1 MIKYYKELG
10 MKPSE
15 EIKQKYGFTT
25 MKEVSDKSGEHSNN
39 LISWHKLYPR
49 RFELVMK
56 GLVFERVLRQM
67 QEVESCHDDQ

>member
-1 MIKYYKELG
+1 

-15 EIKQKYGFTT
+15 EIKQKYGFES
-25 MKEVSDKSGEHSNN
+25 MKEVADLAEEGHNTFVR
-39 LISWHKLYPR
+39 WHEMYPR

>member
-1 MIKYYKELG
+1 

-25 MKEVSDKSGEHSNN
+25 MKETAELANEPVLS
-39 LISWHKLYPR
+39 LVRWHRLYPR

-56 GLVFERVLRQM
+56 GLVFERILKRYGVLNDANDQD
-67 QEVESCHDDQ
+67 ESKT

>member
-1 MIKYYKELG
+1 

-15 EIKQKYGFTT
+15 EIKEKYGFES
-25 MKEVSDKSGEHSNN
+25 MKEVSDKSKEHSNN

-56 GLVFERVLRQM
+56 GLVFERILKRYGVLNDENAEPNNQN
-67 QEVESCHDDQ
+67 D

>member
-15 EIKQKYGFTT
+15 EIKQKYGFES
-25 MKEVSDKSGEHSNN
+25 MKEVADLAQEGHNTFVR
-39 LISWHKLYPR
+39 WHEMYPR

-67 QEVESCHDDQ
+67 QEVESQNDV

>member
-1 MIKYYKELG
+1 

-15 EIKQKYGFTT
+15 EIKQKYGFES
-25 MKEVSDKSGEHSNN
+25 MKEVADLAEEGHNTFVR
-39 LISWHKLYPR
+39 WHEMYPR

-67 QEVESCHDDQ
+67 GEVESCHDDQ